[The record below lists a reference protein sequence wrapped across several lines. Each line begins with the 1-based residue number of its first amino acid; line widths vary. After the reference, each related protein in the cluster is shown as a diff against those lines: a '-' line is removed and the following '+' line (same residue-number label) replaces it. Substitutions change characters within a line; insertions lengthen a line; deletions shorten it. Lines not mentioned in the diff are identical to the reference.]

1 MTDYQTA
8 PRPTKDMPKGI
19 SYIIG
24 NEAAER
30 FSFYGMKAILVVFMT
45 THLMG
50 ADGLEPMSESD
61 ARICYHQFNALVY
74 FTPLLGAIIADV
86 FLGKYRTILF
96 LSLVY
101 CLGHLMLA
109 VDSSR
114 MGLMIGLALIGLG
127 AGGIKPC
134 VSAHVGDQFSK
145 SNASL
150 LEKVFVWFYFAINLG
165 AFTSIILTPVLL
177 ERYGAHVAF
186 AVPGILMMIATIVFW
201 MGRHKFIHVPPGGKA
216 FLQEAFSGEGL
227 RAIGKLSVIYVFV
240 AMFWALFDQTSAAWV
255 LQAKKMDMHWMG
267 YDWLPAQIQAAN
279 PLLIMM
285 LIPIFSFVLYPL
297 MNKMFELTPLRK
309 ISIGFFIA
317 IPSFLIPAWVESQI
331 AAGASPSIGWQL
343 LAYVFITV
351 AEIFISITCLE
362 FSYTQAPRKMKSLIL
377 GLFLMSVAI
386 GNQFTALVN
395 IFIRNEDGTS
405 KLSDVNYYLFFA
417 ACMLVT
423 AIVFIVVAKMYKPME
438 YLHEDASEHE
448 HEHEHEAEADAV

>member
-1 MTDYQTA
+1 MADYLTA
-8 PRPTKDMPKGI
+8 PRPTEDMPKGI

-24 NEAAER
+24 NETAER

-50 ADGLEPMSESD
+50 ADGLDPMSESD
-61 ARICYHQFNALVY
+61 ARIWYHQFNALVY

-86 FLGKYRTILF
+86 FLGKYRTIIY
-96 LSLVY
+96 LSLDY
-101 CLGHLMLA
+101 CLGHLTLA

-114 MGLMIGLALIGLG
+114 MGLMIGLGLIGIG

-134 VSAHVGDQFSK
+134 VSAHVGDQFGR

-150 LEKVFVWFYFAINLG
+150 LEKVYSWFYFAINLG
-165 AFTSIILTPVLL
+165 AFTSMILTPILL
-177 ERYGAHVAF
+177 DRYGSHVAF
-186 AVPGILMMIATIVFW
+186 AVPGILMLIATIVFW
-201 MGRHKFIHVPPGGKA
+201 TGRHKFIHVPPGGKA

-267 YDWLPAQIQAAN
+267 RDWLPAQIQAAN
-279 PLLIMM
+279 PLLIMIF
-285 LIPIFSFVLYPL
+285 IPIFSFVVYPL
-297 MNKMFELTPLRK
+297 INKVFELTPLRK
-309 ISIGFFIA
+309 ISIGFFVA
-317 IPSFLIPAWVESQI
+317 VPSFLIPAWIESQI
-331 AAGASPSIGWQL
+331 ATGASPSIGWQL

-377 GLFLMSVAI
+377 GLFLVSVAI

-405 KLSDVNYYLFFA
+405 KLSEVDYYLFFA

-423 AIVFIVVAKMYKPME
+423 AIVFIVVAKMYTPME
-438 YLHEDASEHE
+438 YLHEEGG
-448 HEHEHEAEADAV
+448 EHEAEADAV

>member
-1 MTDYQTA
+1 MADYLTA
-8 PRPTKDMPKGI
+8 PRATEDMPKGI
-19 SYIIG
+19 SHIIG

-50 ADGLEPMSESD
+50 DDGLDPMSESD
-61 ARICYHQFNALVY
+61 ARIWYHQFNALVY
-74 FTPLLGAIIADV
+74 FTPLLGAIIADA
-86 FLGKYRTILF
+86 FLGKYRTIIF

-101 CLGHLMLA
+101 CLGHLTLA

-114 MGLMIGLALIGLG
+114 MGLMIGLALIGIG

-134 VSAHVGDQFSK
+134 VSAHVGDQFGR

-150 LEKVFVWFYFAINLG
+150 LEKVYVWFYFAINLG
-165 AFTSIILTPVLL
+165 AFTSMILTPILL
-177 ERYGAHVAF
+177 ERYGPHVAF
-186 AVPGILMMIATIVFW
+186 AVPGILMLMATIVFW
-201 MGRHKFIHVPPGGKA
+201 MGRHRFIHVPAGGKA

-255 LQAKKMDMHWMG
+255 LQAKNMDMHWMG
-267 YDWLPAQIQAAN
+267 RDWLPAQIQAAN
-279 PLLIMM
+279 PLLIMIF
-285 LIPIFSFVLYPL
+285 IPLFSFVLYPL
-297 MNKMFELTPLRK
+297 MNRAFELTPLRK
-309 ISIGFFIA
+309 ISIGFYIA
-317 IPSFLIPAWVESQI
+317 IPSFLIPAWIESQI

-343 LAYVFITV
+343 LAYVFITI

-395 IFIRNEDGTS
+395 RFIRNEDGTS
-405 KLSDVNYYLFFA
+405 KLSEVDYYLFFA

-438 YLHEDASEHE
+438 YLHEEGG
-448 HEHEHEAEADAV
+448 EHEAEADAV